1 MQSDTIIGKTNG
13 KGPLAGLRNMLRKEN
28 ARWWN
33 PKSLLVQAVIWLVL
47 VNSMV
52 VFALFILPNIPISG
66 DMKAQINNSPD
77 AGEAAA
83 LSNLTLDMIINMG
96 INIFFSVSSVAMLI
110 GAVIICH
117 DSILKE
123 LETGTAA
130 WVMSKPVSRKAFVL
144 SKFMANAIG
153 LVVLVVLLQGAI
165 AYVLCSL
172 KFGGPITV
180 LPFLGGLAV
189 LGLSCLFYAFLAIG
203 IGAFSGSR
211 GATLGLPILIMIGG
225 TIIQQLVPDLGKV
238 TPWALNQ
245 IMIMVATTGN
255 IPSAAYMPIVAT
267 VLWTAAFVAATLWK
281 FDRIEL

>member
-1 MQSDTIIGKTNG
+1 MHNDTMIGKTNG
-13 KGPLAGLRNMLRKEN
+13 KCPLAGLRNMLRKEN

-52 VFALFILPNIPISG
+52 VFALFILPNLPLSD

-83 LSNLTLDMIINMG
+83 LSNLTPDKIINMG
-96 INIFFSVSSVAMLI
+96 LNMFFNLSSIAMLI

-130 WVMSKPVSRKAFVL
+130 WVLSKPVSRKAFVL
-144 SKFMANAIG
+144 SKFMANALG

-165 AYVLCSL
+165 AYGLCSL
-172 KFGGPITV
+172 KLGSPITV
-180 LPFLGGLAV
+180 LPFLGGMAI
-189 LGLSCLFYAFLAIG
+189 LGLNVLFYAFLAIG

-211 GATLGLPILIMIGG
+211 GATLGIPLLIMIGG
-225 TIIQQLVPDLGKV
+225 SILLQLMPELGKV
-238 TPWALNQ
+238 TPWALSQ
-245 IMIMVATTGN
+245 LSIMVVTTGN